1 MIIEI
6 DGGAVINSESLDNQ
20 NVRDTEITIPD
31 DETVDIRSDGPVVLT
46 IRHNSVDERIID
58 DD

>member
-31 DETVDIRSDGPVVLT
+31 DESVDIRSDGSVAIT
-46 IRHNSVDERIID
+46 IQHDGVDERIID

>member
-31 DETVDIRSDGPVVLT
+31 DEDVDIRSDGPVALT
-46 IRHNSVDERIID
+46 IRHEGADERIID
-58 DD
+58 DE

>member
-31 DETVDIRSDGPVVLT
+31 DESVDIRSDGPVALT
-46 IRHNSVDERIID
+46 IRHEGVEERIID

>member
-20 NVRDTEITIPD
+20 HVRDSEITIPD
-31 DETVDIRSDGPVVLT
+31 DEDVDIRSDGPVALT
-46 IRHNSVDERIID
+46 IRHEGVDERIID
-58 DD
+58 DE

>member
-6 DGGAVINSESLDNQ
+6 DGAAVLDSESLDSQ

-31 DETVDIRSDGPVVLT
+31 DESVDIRSDGPVALT
-46 IRHNSVDERIID
+46 IRHEGVEERIID

>member
-20 NVRDTEITIPD
+20 HVRDSEITIPD
-31 DETVDIRSDGPVVLT
+31 DEDVDIRSDGPVALT
-46 IRHNSVDERIID
+46 IQHDGVEERIID